1 MSRVATVNKTTTTFR
16 PLDTTTTLRP
26 ARMFCP
32 NCKRAGSSEV
42 VLACLTA
49 DKIDFLHCSA
59 CGGAWFHEKDMDAVL
74 RATAALDWPAPRP
87 RADDGS
93 EKVAPADN
101 LWSCPCCAGKL
112 VNVHDR
118 RGSGATVRR
127 CLVCYGGWM
136 DHADLVIAAEASKD
150 VLSRLGQMVRS
161 ILK

>member
-1 MSRVATVNKTTTTFR
+1 MSHAATVNKTTTSFR
-16 PLDTTTTLRP
+16 PLDSTTALRP

-32 NCKRAGSSEV
+32 ACKRASNTEV

-49 DKIDFLHCSA
+49 DKIDFLHCSS

-74 RATAALDWPAPRP
+74 RATAALDWPEPKP
-87 RADDGS
+87 RADKS
-93 EKVAPADN
+93 EKAAPADN

-112 VNVHDR
+112 VSVHDR

-127 CLVCYGGWM
+127 CLVCYGGFM
-136 DHADLVIAAEASKD
+136 ERSDLVIAAEASKD

-161 ILK
+161 LLKS

>member
-1 MSRVATVNKTTTTFR
+1 MSHAATVNKTTSSFR

-32 NCKRAGSSEV
+32 HCKRSGSAEV

-87 RADDGS
+87 RPESGA
-93 EKVAPADN
+93 EKAAPTDT

-112 VNVHDR
+112 VSVHDR

-161 ILK
+161 LLK